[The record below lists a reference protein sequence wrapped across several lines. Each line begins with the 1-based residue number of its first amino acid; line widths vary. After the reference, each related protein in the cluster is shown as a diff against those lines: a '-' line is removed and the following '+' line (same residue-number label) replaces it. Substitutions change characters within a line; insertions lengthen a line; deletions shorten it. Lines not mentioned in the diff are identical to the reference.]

1 PDHVNGI
8 IQQADGKLGLLYPNA
23 RFLIRRSEWERIA
36 NQALMSPEERYGVEE
51 AIRLLEP
58 RIELIEEN
66 TLLVPEI
73 TVLAT
78 PGHVS
83 GHASLLIS
91 AGEQR
96 VILLGDVFHN
106 NVQVEHPEWRNV
118 FDRDHEQAVKTR
130 LYILEELAKP
140 ATIGVA
146 SHFAND
152 VFGRV

>member
-1 PDHVNGI
+1 VDI
-8 IQQADGKLGLLYPNA
+8 NA
-23 RFLIRRSEWERIA
+23 RILIRRSEWQRMA
-36 NQALMSPEERYGVEE
+36 NQAERYGVEE
-51 AIRLLEP
+51 SVRLLEP

-66 TLLVPEI
+66 KLLVPEI

-91 AGEQR
+91 AGKQR

-106 NVQVEHPEWRNV
+106 NVQIEHPEWRNLL
-118 FDRDHEQAVKTR
+118 DRDHEQAVRTR
-130 LYILEELAKP
+130 QYILQELAKP

-146 SHFAND
+146 SHFANG
-152 VFGRV
+152 VFGRVTIAQGKYQWQMLQ